1 MPKTNAKEKL
11 MEAAIRLF
19 SVKGYDGT
27 SVDEIAESIGIK
39 GPTIYKYFKGKEALL
54 QAVIDN
60 ADEEYYKGMGFG
72 LRKEEN
78 IHTARQ
84 LKEFAM
90 KSLMFTIDNETAR
103 RMRRLLTI
111 EQYRNE
117 MFAERAT
124 RYQISNII
132 SLYVDIFSR
141 LINEGVMVKGDPNV
155 FALEFMAPV
164 SLMLQMCDREPH
176 KKDEAMKTI
185 EGHMDTFINRYF
197 IA

>member
-1 MPKTNAKEKL
+1 
-11 MEAAIRLF
+11 
-19 SVKGYDGT
+19 
-27 SVDEIAESIGIK
+27 
-39 GPTIYKYFKGKEALL
+39 
-54 QAVIDN
+54 
-60 ADEEYYKGMGFG
+60 
-72 LRKEEN
+72 
-78 IHTARQ
+78 
-84 LKEFAM
+84 
-90 KSLMFTIDNETAR
+90 
-103 RMRRLLTI
+103 
-111 EQYRNE
+111 

>member
-11 MEAAIRLF
+11 MEAAIKLF

-39 GPTIYKYFKGKEALL
+39 GPTIYKYFNGKEALL

-60 ADEEYYKGMGFG
+60 ADEGMGFG
-72 LRKEEN
+72 LREEEN

-84 LKEFAM
+84 LKELAM
-90 KSLMFTIDNETAR
+90 KSLMFTLDNETAR

-117 MFAERAT
+117 KFAERAT
-124 RYQISNII
+124 RYQISNITTM
-132 SLYVDIFSR
+132 YTEIFTR
-141 LINEGVMVKGDPNV
+141 LIGEKVMVNGDPDV
-155 FALEFMAPV
+155 IAIEFMAPV
-164 SLMLQMCDREPH
+164 SLMIQMCDREPH
-176 KKDEAMKTI
+176 KKDEAMRSI